1 MIRRHQHQMTCAQFV
16 DMADAFALQAL
27 DELEQHACA
36 RHITRAAPH
45 HGCREALAL
54 AYGVIGQLAA
64 GLPAET
70 PPPALW
76 TAIEARLGVGTGSSN
91 AEWL

>member
-1 MIRRHQHQMTCAQFV
+1 MIRRHQLTCAQFV
-16 DMADAFALQAL
+16 ELADAFALEML
-27 DELEQHACA
+27 DELEERACA
-36 RHITRAAPH
+36 RHMTRMVPH

-54 AYGVIGQLAA
+54 AHGVMDMLAA
-64 GLPAET
+64 GMPVDGGA

-76 TAIEARLGVGTGSSN
+76 TAIEARLGAGSGSSS

>member
-1 MIRRHQHQMTCAQFV
+1 MTCARFV
-16 DMADAFALQAL
+16 EMADAFALEAL

-36 RHITRAAPH
+36 RHITRTVAH

-54 AYGVIGQLAA
+54 AHGVMDMLAA
-64 GLPAET
+64 GMPADAGVL
-70 PPPALW
+70 PPALW
-76 TAIEARLGVGTGSSN
+76 TAIEARLGARAGSSN